1 MSSFLVKRNNY
12 RLLDLDTMA
21 EIMIKTKKA
30 KEVIDITDKIIEFLK
45 NEKAKDGPVR
55 QAQGKLVHLFLTHT
69 TSALTISELDSGTD
83 LDLLDALDQIIPKMN
98 YRHSHNLSHMG
109 SHIMSSLVGPSLTV
123 PFNENGLIL
132 GTWQRVVLIEFD
144 GPRERRIIISFL

>member
-1 MSSFLVKRNNY
+1 
-12 RLLDLDTMA
+12 MA
-21 EIMIKTKKA
+21 ELIIKTKKA
-30 KEVIDITDKIIEFLK
+30 KEVVDITDEINKLLK
-45 NEKAKDGPVR
+45 NEKAKGGPVR
-55 QAQGKLVHLFLTHT
+55 QVSTPSSTRGAQGKLVNLFLTHT

-98 YRHSHNLSHMG
+98 YRHSHNLSHNG
-109 SHIMSSLVGPSLTV
+109 SHIMSSLVGPSLTL

-132 GTWQRVVLIEFD
+132 GTWQRVVLLEFD